1 MGVEII
7 SNPLSVSALLS
18 GEIDHHTAAAMRAD
32 IDAAA
37 AALCR
42 DNDMPVLIFDLG
54 DGSNIEKAAA
64 GEQIGTVLY

>member
-1 MGVEII
+1 MLEKDLKV
-7 SNPLSVSALLS
+7 
-18 GEIDHHTAAAMRAD
+18 